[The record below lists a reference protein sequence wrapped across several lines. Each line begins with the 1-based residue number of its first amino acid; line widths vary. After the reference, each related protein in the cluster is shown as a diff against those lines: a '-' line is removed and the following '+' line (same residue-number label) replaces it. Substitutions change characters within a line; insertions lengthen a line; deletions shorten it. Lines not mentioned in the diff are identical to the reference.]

1 MSLVTHGADL
11 ARSGR
16 PDARVEPSLAG
27 VGDYLALLKPRVM
40 SLVVFT
46 ALVGLMVAP
55 GHIHPVLGFTA
66 LLCIAIGA
74 GAAGALNMW
83 YDADIDARMA
93 RTQDRPVPAG
103 RVRPGE
109 ALAFGIT
116 LAGFAVVTLGLLVN
130 VIAGALLAAT
140 IAFYVL
146 IYTMWLKRRTP
157 QNIVIGGAAGALPP
171 MIGWAS
177 VTGGVTLE
185 PVLLFLIIFFW
196 TPPHFWALSLYR
208 AQDYARAGVPMLPV
222 VAGEAETRRQ
232 ILLYSLLLAP
242 LGASPWLLG
251 YAGALYGIVAV
262 VAGAAIVALAVR
274 IYRRGAEAS
283 EPNAA
288 ADAEP
293 RQAHA
298 ASKQMFAFSILYLF
312 LLFAMLLVDRLAPS
326 LLGPA
331 AGV

>member
-1 MSLVTHGADL
+1 MSITASHA
-11 ARSGR
+11 
-16 PDARVEPSLAG
+16 EPSIAG
-27 VGDYLALLKPRVM
+27 VGDYIALLKPRVM

-46 ALVGLMVAP
+46 AFVGLVIAP
-55 GHIHPVLGFTA
+55 GHLHPVIAATA
-66 LLCIAIGA
+66 LICIAVGA

-93 RTQDRPVPAG
+93 RTKARPVPAG
-103 RVRPGE
+103 RVAPGE
-109 ALAFGIT
+109 ALAFGLT

-130 VIAGALLAAT
+130 VVAGALLAAT

-146 IYTMWLKRRTP
+146 VYTMWLKRRTP

-242 LGASPWLLG
+242 LGTSPWLLG
-251 YAGALYGIVAV
+251 YAGPLYGIVAV
-262 VAGAAIVALAVR
+262 AAGAAIVALAVR
-274 IYRRGAEAS
+274 IYRRRAEES

-288 ADAEP
+288 ADTEP

-298 ASKQMFAFSILYLF
+298 ASKQMFAFSIIYLF

-326 LLGPA
+326 LLGQT